1 MDSANAKSSLNFDFN
16 SNNLL
21 NAIKNN
27 NGDNNDFENL
37 NLNSDDSD
45 MADTSFE
52 VRTKPRIINV
62 FKLKYDVK
70 IANNIES
77 NPSNML

>member
-1 MDSANAKSSLNFDFN
+1 LVTFYYKWKKTRSQTSAMDSANAKSSLNFDFN

-21 NAIKNN
+21 NAIRSDQATGVNGNGNN
-27 NGDNNDFENL
+27 TDFDAM

-52 VRTKPRIINV
+52 V
-62 FKLKYDVK
+62 
-70 IANNIES
+70 
-77 NPSNML
+77 